1 MRNICGLSLGV
12 VCSLLALVGC
22 GGSGNPGGQSPAA
35 PASSPSAHA
44 VRIVALGDS
53 DATGTGDPTG
63 QGWAGR
69 YAALVHQ
76 ATGSPV
82 HVTNLASDGK
92 TSDVLLT
99 EVRVGPR
106 HAASPAGRPGR
117 PARDRRRGPQPG
129 RRRPAGGPVQ
139 GPRLLFTAAAPVRP
153 QRRRDTRHRAP
164 AGWPLRADP
173 GDQPPQRVPRRR
185 KRIPA
190 VRDPRRCS
198 LQAVTERTIVCGA
211 ARKHGGDCINVV
223 RAFNGSSGTGD
234 AYQAGLMTKD
244 PCCYPSAKAS
254 SSWPSC
260 STASVSGRSTAESAP
275 KRFMLCAMS

>member
-12 VCSLLALVGC
+12 VCLLVALVGC

-53 DATGTGDPTG
+53 DATGAGDPTG
-63 QGWAGR
+63 HGWVGR

-99 EVRVGPR
+99 EVR
-106 HAASPAGRPGR
+106 SDPATRQALQGAQIVLLGIGGADLNRGDEDLQAGKCKDRACYTPLLRQFGRNVDATLATVRELAGHSALIRAISLPNGYPGAGNAF
-117 PARDRRRGPQPG
+117 PPFATPG
-129 RRRPAGGPVQ
+129 VA
-139 GPRLLFTAAAPVRP
+139 LY
-153 QRRRDTRHRAP
+153 
-164 AGWPLRADP
+164 
-173 GDQPPQRVPRRR
+173 
-185 KRIPA
+185 
-190 VRDPRRCS
+190 
-198 LQAVTERTIVCGA
+198 QAVTERTIVCPSV
-211 ARKHGGDCINVV
+211 RKHGGDCINVV

-244 PCCYPSAKAS
+244 PCCYPSAKGQQLMAQLLYRLGLGPLHS
-254 SSWPSC
+254 
-260 STASVSGRSTAESAP
+260 
-275 KRFMLCAMS
+275 